1 VDPSAPQCRNR
12 VLTPLQRRIATIIS
26 GLPEAEKFALAGG
39 GALIARGDVVRQTRD
54 LDFFGP
60 APEDVDRLM
69 PAVERAL
76 QDVGINVRRI
86 REGPGFFRLEVSDHD
101 EVTEVDLGA
110 DARILPVERG
120 ELGPILAG
128 EELAVDKVLAVFGR
142 AEARDFVDLSAVA
155 DRYGL
160 EYLCGRAL
168 DKDRGFDPQVFREM
182 LDRFGRLPRDEFDVP
197 DRGYERLVE
206 TIERWR
212 GRVVDLT
219 VERLERREH
228 RNRGDDHGLG
238 R

>member
-1 VDPSAPQCRNR
+1 M
-12 VLTPLQRRIATIIS
+12 LTPLQRRIAAIIG
-26 GLPEAEKFALAGG
+26 GLPEAEQFALAGG
-39 GALIARGDVVRQTRD
+39 GALIARGDVERQTRD

-60 APEDVDRLM
+60 APQDVNRLM
-69 PAVERAL
+69 PAVEKAL
-76 QDVGINVRRI
+76 QDAGMNVSRI
-86 REGPGFFRLEVSDHD
+86 REAPGFVRLEVREHD

-160 EYLCGRAL
+160 EYLCERAL

-182 LDRFGRLPRDEFDVP
+182 LDRFDRLPRDEFDVP
-197 DRGYERLVE
+197 NRGFERLVAI
-206 TIERWR
+206 IEEWR
-212 GRVVDLT
+212 GLVQDLT
-219 VERLERREH
+219 VERLERGEH
-228 RNRGDDHGLG
+228 RNRDDDHGLG
-238 R
+238 L